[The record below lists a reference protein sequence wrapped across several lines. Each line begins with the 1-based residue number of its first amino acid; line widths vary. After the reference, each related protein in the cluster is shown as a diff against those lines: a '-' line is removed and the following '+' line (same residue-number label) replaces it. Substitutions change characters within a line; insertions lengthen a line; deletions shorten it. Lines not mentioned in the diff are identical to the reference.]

1 MNTMID
7 LMLGAVFVV
16 FYAAGRFNTPR
27 TNRSSTTAGR
37 YFAAL
42 ICYVLVGLVFYAT
55 LVHFPHLFAFALQ
68 GDEAAVTP
76 WAKELSRPLL
86 VALLLTVLLPKLPF
100 LNDLD
105 NWIRKCLQDMAAIPY
120 EVRRLSAQL
129 RKGNLEV
136 PDELQAEVRQKLEN
150 SGFSSRDI
158 CFDGSPT
165 PVRLWTRLA
174 VLLAKLEDWESDR
187 KMAGYLATCPDE
199 MERLRKRY
207 EQLIPKAKM
216 CFHLLNET
224 AAGPAT
230 SRTHEAVVGYQED
243 FMDLL
248 VELHN
253 AVLDFIGR
261 GVLHAELTDSA
272 RLNRLRA
279 LGFTVEWEACS
290 FTFNQVMLVFGMV
303 FSVMLAGG
311 VIFSGTMNGMTVG
324 KMLTRLVMIALI
336 YCVAIA
342 CAVFPKERWKFARRQ
357 PGQVRP
363 VGFYIAS
370 GFLAVGLS
378 QLVSFIFSCFLM
390 HGLEGGWQRF
400 LVTYPWSLSTLATTV
415 TMGVLIDNQVF
426 PRWARWQQ
434 RVFEGLT
441 QGLVMTSISYLVHCW
456 LVERMAQVITVPA
469 NYRVPDLNQVMIMAG
484 IIGFVLGYCI
494 PTWCREAP
502 RSRADLR
509 ASEPLSQ
516 LPSPGVTL
524 AATSV

>member
-1 MNTMID
+1 MNTIID
-7 LMLGAVFVV
+7 LTLGAVFVV
-16 FYAAGRFNTPR
+16 FYAASRFNTPR

-37 YFAAL
+37 YFAGL
-42 ICYVLVGLVFYAT
+42 FCYVLVGLAFYAT
-55 LVHFPHLFAFALQ
+55 LAHFPHLLAFALQ
-68 GDEAAVTP
+68 GNEAPSAP

-100 LNDLD
+100 LSELD
-105 NWIRKCLQDMAAIPY
+105 NWIRKRLQDMAAIPY

-129 RKGNLEV
+129 RKGNLDV
-136 PDELQAEVRQKLEN
+136 PEELQAEVRQKLEN
-150 SGFSSRDI
+150 NGFSVKDI
-158 CFDGSPT
+158 NFEAGRT
-165 PVRLWTRLA
+165 PVQLWTRLA

-199 MERLRKRY
+199 MDRLRKRF

-216 CFHLLNET
+216 CFRLLNET
-224 AAGPAT
+224 AAGSAT
-230 SRTHEAVVGYQED
+230 TRTHEAVIGYQED
-243 FMDLL
+243 FMELL
-248 VELHN
+248 AELHN

-261 GVLHAELTDSA
+261 GVLHAELTDGA
-272 RLNRLRA
+272 RLNRLQA
-279 LGFTVEWEACS
+279 LGFTIEWKACS

-311 VIFSGTMNGMTVG
+311 VIFSGAMHGVTIG

-336 YCVAIA
+336 YCVAVA

-363 VGFYIAS
+363 VGFYMAS
-370 GFLAVGLS
+370 GLLAVGVS
-378 QLVSFIFSCFLM
+378 QLISFIFSCFMM
-390 HGLEGGWQRF
+390 HSLEGGWQRF
-400 LVTYPWSLSTLATTV
+400 QVTYPWSLSTFATTV
-415 TMGVLIDNQVF
+415 TMGVLIDNGLF

-441 QGLVMTSISYLVHCW
+441 QGLIMTGISYLVRCW
-456 LVERMAQVITVPA
+456 LVERTAQVVTLPA
-469 NYRVPDLNQVMIMAG
+469 NYRVPDLDQVMIMAG

-502 RSRADLR
+502 RSQPEFPV
-509 ASEPLSQ
+509 SEPRGQ
-516 LPSPGVTL
+516 LPSSAVTL